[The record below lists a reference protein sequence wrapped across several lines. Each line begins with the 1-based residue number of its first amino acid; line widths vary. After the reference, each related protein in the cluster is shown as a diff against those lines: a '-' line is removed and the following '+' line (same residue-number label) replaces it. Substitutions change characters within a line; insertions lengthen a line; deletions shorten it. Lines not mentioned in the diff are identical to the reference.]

1 MRIFIDL
8 DNTLVDTS
16 SFKHVFKHALTPLGV
31 DPELFDKTKIAA
43 SGESWYQPYDFDR
56 HIDLLLQAKP
66 RLDRQEVRQRIL
78 EAYAGIKNFLFPD
91 AIPFLEEVE
100 KQSNVESILF
110 TFGHTEIQ
118 MVKIHSLGL
127 EKYFG
132 KIEITDKHKKYHFS
146 KFHDRELANS
156 IYINDNVKECLE
168 INEQLPELKMIIRK
182 ISTPQ
187 PPHPFPVVTNLL
199 EINKLKLW

>member
-1 MRIFIDL
+1 MRVFVDL

-56 HIDLLLQAKP
+56 HLDLLLQAKP
-66 RLDRQEVRQRIL
+66 QLDRQEARNKIL

-91 AIPFLEEVE
+91 AIPFLEEAK
-100 KQSNVESILF
+100 KQSNIESILF

-118 MVKIHSLGL
+118 MVKINSLGL

-146 KFHDRELANS
+146 NFSESQLADS
-156 IYINDNVKECLE
+156 VYINDNVKECLE
-168 INEQLPELKMIIRK
+168 VAEQLPALKMIIRK
-182 ISTPQ
+182 TSIPQ
-187 PPHPFPVVTNLL
+187 PPHPFLVVNNLL
-199 EINKLKLW
+199 EINLW